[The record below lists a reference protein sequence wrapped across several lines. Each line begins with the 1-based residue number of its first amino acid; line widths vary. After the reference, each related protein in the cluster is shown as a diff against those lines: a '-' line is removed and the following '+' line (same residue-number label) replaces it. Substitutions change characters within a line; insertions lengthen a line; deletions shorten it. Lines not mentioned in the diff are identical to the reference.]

1 MSHVATPVLGQVI
14 QLEAWIAIG
23 FFVALFSMF
32 VVVPLFVLIT
42 QSPRLLRDR
51 RYGLFGIVTF
61 TWTFS
66 LFTLGWVVVPMIVAI
81 WFPYPS
87 H

>member
-1 MSHVATPVLGQVI
+1 MPLLPRPVLGQVI
-14 QLEAWIAIG
+14 ELEAWIAIG
-23 FFVALFSMF
+23 FFLALFSTF
-32 VVVPLFVLIT
+32 VIIPLYVLIT

-51 RYGLFGIVTF
+51 RYGLFSLVTF